1 MGGKCIDQNIFSVSQ
16 FLNEGSKNESIS
28 VTRNSD
34 SSLIINEILEGDI
47 TVKKLLESRELLNKN
62 FPIKPSMSLFIE
74 KMSSDS
80 KIISE
85 DQLGKELLRVQNE
98 NNEFDNIRIKMKYT
112 ETHKLPFN
120 NSLKIKCVFKSNFE
134 ELMEQLVQNIKLS
147 DCKNLTT
154 KIIIEL
160 SENTSLKSSLFNFN
174 NTENEKFLD
183 DEVKNFIKSQM
194 DMDYTIANIPNL
206 IEVNL
211 DNENNEKF
219 EVLQKLCNL
228 KLLSNFFDEKTGEAF
243 IFFKPNYNKILY
255 ENINISDTR
264 IYTSISKLI
273 YFIYKEKSRYIDK
286 LRIAKSLLYS
296 SLDDDN
302 YILDDKLFWD
312 RLYDEIINE
321 YDLFIDDKVTKFLTE
336 KKEIIKEQFQLSKE
350 ISNQISESKK
360 TLMNNLISI
369 IGIFL
374 SKFFIDAI
382 NKSDSSYSILAYKI
396 AFVFSVYLFF
406 MYLVSG
412 EFKTYT
418 KFENRIKIMNKYY
431 PKLYLTNDNVIDE
444 LESKISSP
452 EILQLKK
459 INILT
464 GSIYCLSI
472 LFFANKLGFFEYLLI
487 QIFTPD
493 K

>member
-1 MGGKCIDQNIFSVSQ
+1 MGEKCIDQNIFSVSQ
-16 FLNEGSKNESIS
+16 LLNEDSKNENIS
-28 VTRNSD
+28 VERNSD
-34 SSLIINEILEGDI
+34 SSLVINEMLDGYIS
-47 TVKKLLESRELLNKN
+47 VKKLLASREILNKN
-62 FPIKPSMSLFIE
+62 FPINPSMSLFIE

-80 KIISE
+80 KITSK
-85 DQLGKELLRVQNE
+85 DHLNRELSRVENE
-98 NNEFDNIRIKMKYT
+98 YNEFDNIKIKMKYT
-112 ETHKLPFN
+112 ETFNLPFD
-120 NSLKIKCVFKSNFE
+120 NSLTIRCIFKSNFE
-134 ELMEQLVQNIKLS
+134 ELMELLVKEIKLS

-154 KIIIEL
+154 KIMIEL
-160 SENTSLKSSLFNFN
+160 NEKTSLKSSLFIFDNIEDN
-174 NTENEKFLD
+174 KFLD

-194 DMDYTIANIPNL
+194 GMDYTIASIPNL
-206 IEVNL
+206 IEVNA
-211 DNENNEKF
+211 DNEKF
-219 EVLQKLCNL
+219 KELRKDCSINL
-228 KLLSNFFDEKTGEAF
+228 LGNFFDEKTKEAF
-243 IFFKPNYNKILY
+243 IFFKPNYNKIFY
-255 ENINISDTR
+255 RNINISDTK
-264 IYTSISKLI
+264 IYSSISKVI
-273 YFIYKEKSRYIDK
+273 YFIYKEKSRYTDK
-286 LRIAKSLLYS
+286 LRISKSLLFS

-302 YILDDKLFWD
+302 NIICDMQFWD
-312 RLYDEIINE
+312 RLYKEIINE

-360 TLMNNLISI
+360 NLMNNLLSI

-396 AFVFSVYLFF
+396 ALIFSIYLFV
-406 MYLVSG
+406 MYLLSG

-418 KFENRIKIMNKYY
+418 KFENRIVIMNTYY

-444 LESKISSP
+444 LKSKISTP

-464 GSIYCLSI
+464 GVIYFFSI
-472 LFFANKLGFFEYLLI
+472 LFFTYKLGFFKYLVIL
-487 QIFTPD
+487 IFTPD